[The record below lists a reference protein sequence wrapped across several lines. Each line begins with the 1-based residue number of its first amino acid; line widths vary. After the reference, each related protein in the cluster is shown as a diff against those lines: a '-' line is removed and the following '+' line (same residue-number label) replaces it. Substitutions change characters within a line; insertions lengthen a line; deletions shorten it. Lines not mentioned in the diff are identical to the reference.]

1 MKLSEQLL
9 KKAEYFKSR
18 SPQLIALELLKQA
31 GLDEDTAKREL
42 AIEEMEK
49 SAASSL
55 VDAGIDYDEAVRMV
69 KVAGEDTKITSGNF
83 SLDSFGEAFDALM
96 KVAGQVAELEA
107 QLEQSAT
114 ENSTLIEKV
123 AAYEEA
129 LNEQVPQVET
139 DPVLEKVAAAHNL
152 DVEEVSTL
160 KTLPSHLLEKLASGQ
175 HSVPSMGRPGG
186 RTVFRDAMD
195 EFLFGE
201 G

>member
-18 SPQLIALELLKQA
+18 SPKLIAVELLKQA
-31 GLDEDTAKREL
+31 GLGEDTAKREL

-69 KVAGEDTKITSGNF
+69 KLAGEDEKVTSGNF

-96 KVAGQVAELEA
+96 KVASQVAELEA
-107 QLEQSAT
+107 QLEQAT
-114 ENSTLIEKV
+114 AETSILIEKV

-129 LNEQVPQVET
+129 LNEQVPQLET
-139 DPVLEKVAAAHNL
+139 DPVLEKVAAAHDL
-152 DVEEVSTL
+152 DVEEISTL
-160 KTLPSHLLEKLASGQ
+160 KTLPANLLEKLASGQ
-175 HSVPSMGRPGG
+175 HSVPSLGRPGG
-186 RTVFRDAMD
+186 RTVYRDPLD

-201 G
+201 

>member
-18 SPQLIALELLKQA
+18 SPKLIALELLKQA

-55 VDAGIDYDEAVRMV
+55 VDAGINYDEAVRMV
-69 KVAGEDTKITSGNF
+69 KLAGEDEKVTSGNF

-96 KVAGQVAELEA
+96 KVASQVAELEA
-107 QLEQSAT
+107 QLEQAT
-114 ENSTLIEKV
+114 TETSTLIEKV

-129 LNEQVPQVET
+129 LNEQVPQLDS
-139 DPVLEKVAAAHNL
+139 DPILEKVAAAHDL
-152 DVEEVSTL
+152 DVEEISTL
-160 KTLPSHLLEKLASGQ
+160 KTLPTELLEKLASGQ

-186 RTVFRDAMD
+186 RTVYRDPLD

-201 G
+201 